1 VILAPPLSVGGV
13 NATLN
18 VVLPGVV
25 DNPVGAPGI
34 VAGVAD
40 TATDAKPTPATV
52 TGFKTTE

>member
-1 VILAPPLSVGGV
+1 V

-25 DNPVGAPGI
+25 DNPVGAPGV

-40 TATDAKPTPATV
+40 TASDAKPTPATV